1 MENTGLQD
9 ETRHKLIEAAGE
21 VFAEAGYQ
29 NATVRDICARAGANV
44 AAVNYHFGDKLGL
57 YTELLKT
64 AAGASE
70 VPNIENTLQAP
81 TPEEALRR
89 FLHAMFRQM
98 TRADRPSWYMK
109 VMAHEIAQPTQ
120 ALPAVV
126 KHVIKPKAQV
136 LCSIVGRLIDRP
148 PMDPKTRRCA
158 HSIMGQVMHYMH
170 ARPVI
175 TLLWPDFKSTPME
188 EVAEHVTEFSLEALK
203 GIRLRARPAVVRK
216 TAAAGKRRS
225 K

>member
-1 MENTGLQD
+1 MESTSLQD

-29 NATVRDICARAGANV
+29 NATVREICARAGANV

-64 AAGASE
+64 AAGAGE
-70 VPNIENTLQAP
+70 VPAIENVLRAA

-89 FLHAMFRQM
+89 FLLAMFQQM

-109 VMAHEIAQPTQ
+109 VMSHEIAQPTK

-126 KHVIKPKAQV
+126 RHVIKPKAQV

-148 PMDPKTRRCA
+148 ALDPKTRRCA

-175 TLLWPDFKSTPME
+175 TLLWPDFKSTPIE
-188 EVAEHVTEFSLEALK
+188 EVADHVTEFSLEALK
-203 GIRLRARPAVVRK
+203 GIRLKSGPAAR
-216 TAAAGKRRS
+216 KRRS